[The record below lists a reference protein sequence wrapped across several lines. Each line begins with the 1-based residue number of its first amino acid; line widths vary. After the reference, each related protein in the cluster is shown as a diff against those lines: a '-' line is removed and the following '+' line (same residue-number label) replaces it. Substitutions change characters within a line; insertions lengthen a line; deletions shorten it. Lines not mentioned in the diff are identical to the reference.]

1 LHIHSS
7 LKRSLAGHTF
17 FNWCGKLQIGVREER
32 KRRGARGEVEKQEMP
47 YEENFLMNHGVRL
60 IRCMDEDRIIRLVVM
75 RPLSRRHQYAGA
87 MFLPGIFRV
96 IPVMMPLVIF
106 MRVIFIRGMSQVD
119 MKLLLQVVHP
129 MGAGG
134 GQNEEKK
141 GSQT

>member
-1 LHIHSS
+1 M
-7 LKRSLAGHTF
+7 RHTF
-17 FNWCGKLQIGVREER
+17 FNCSEKLQIGVREDR

-47 YEENFLMNHGVRL
+47 YEKNFLKNHGVRL
-60 IRCMDEDRIIRLVVM
+60 IRCMDEDRVIRLVVM
-75 RPLSRRHQYAGA
+75 RPLSRRRQYAGA

-106 MRVIFIRGMSQVD
+106 MRVVFMRGMPQVD
-119 MKLLLQVVHP
+119 LKLLLQVVHP

-134 GQNEEKK
+134 SQNEEKK